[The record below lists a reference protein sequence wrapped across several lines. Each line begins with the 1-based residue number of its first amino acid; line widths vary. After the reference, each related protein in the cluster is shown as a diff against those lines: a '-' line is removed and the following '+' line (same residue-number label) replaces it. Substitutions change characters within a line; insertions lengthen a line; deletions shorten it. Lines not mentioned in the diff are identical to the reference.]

1 MARESGNLHFFAKER
16 SSGVFFEKR
25 KNAAW
30 TVISDRCGEQ
40 RRDARV
46 GSPIGKINNCRGQVL
61 LAEVILRER
70 TEVATE

>member
-1 MARESGNLHFFAKER
+1 MARESG
-16 SSGVFFEKR
+16 EK